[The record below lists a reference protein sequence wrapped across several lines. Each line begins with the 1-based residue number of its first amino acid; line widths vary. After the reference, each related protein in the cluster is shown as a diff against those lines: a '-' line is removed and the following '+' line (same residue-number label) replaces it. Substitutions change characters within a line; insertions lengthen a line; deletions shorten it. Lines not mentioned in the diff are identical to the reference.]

1 MILSQKQN
9 VESAIQTFNSNESQF
24 EQIATDKYK
33 NEQSLD
39 TILFQDYSLSDL
51 FSLAREVVRK
61 IAIRINQNDWQV
73 LPFSIQYIDLG
84 QFQLNNCITEMA
96 NFFMQPQY
104 DYAAQRVKALIF
116 YSMTNGFWTI
126 SENTDVEMQK
136 STLDKLKERV
146 QLTIEHI
153 NKRVEIAN
161 ETIEK
166 LNSKTEE
173 LNNLI
178 VQKNQE
184 FNVLQNNQ
192 NQSNNLLN
200 NITNA
205 NKNAEDYKAAIE
217 KIKNQCSD
225 ILSDFEKKQEKIGT
239 QQQDVDKQ
247 IEKANLNLT
256 EFEKNSKDKIESIQK
271 GYESVSSNVEEV
283 RKMMGYISDGT
294 LSHSFN
300 QQKTAIKKNVRLWM
314 WISFGMMAVL
324 IAWVVVVFVYL
335 SANTNY
341 VWADIIIN
349 GIKVSPVAFAFGF
362 ALTRYSRERNLQEEY
377 AFRESVAATL
387 TAYLEQLKGDSSTEF
402 KNMLTATVE
411 KLYTKPIIS
420 AKEYKI
426 VNLDSKDLS
435 KIIENL
441 LDTIKE
447 STKK

>member
-84 QFQLNNCITEMA
+84 QFQLNNCITEMV

-247 IEKANLNLT
+247 IEKANSNLT

-300 QQKTAIKKNVRLWM
+300 QRKEAIKSNVNLWLG
-314 WISFGMMAVL
+314 ISIASL
-324 IAWVVVVFVYL
+324 IGLVGWVIVVFFWL
-335 SANTNY
+335 SANTGS
-341 VWADIIIN
+341 VWADILIN
-349 GIKVSPVAFAFGF
+349 GIKSAPLAFVFGF
-362 ALTRYSRERNLQEEY
+362 ALTRYSRERSLQEEY

-387 TAYLEQLKGDSSTEF
+387 TAYLEQLKGDKSDEY
-402 KNMLTATVE
+402 KNLLIGTVE
-411 KLYTKPIIS
+411 KLYTKPVI
-420 AKEYKI
+420 ATKDYKLI
-426 VNLDSKDLS
+426 NLDSKDIA
-435 KIIENL
+435 KIVES
-441 LDTIKE
+441 IKE
-447 STKK
+447 MINK